1 MSSATVAQR
10 CERRAGREEELA
22 YLVHSHWKED
32 VGDGGRSLCNWV
44 LLEDIVCA
52 LQDAELAVLDDY
64 QRQPP
69 SQQHWEDALAGF
81 RDREAHAEA
90 E

>member
-1 MSSATVAQR
+1 M
-10 CERRAGREEELA
+10 L
-22 YLVHSHWKED
+22 
-32 VGDGGRSLCNWV
+32 

-52 LQDAELAVLDDY
+52 LQDAELTVLDDY
-64 QRQPP
+64 QYQEQNKPLP
-69 SQQHWEDALAGF
+69 ALAEDARAGF